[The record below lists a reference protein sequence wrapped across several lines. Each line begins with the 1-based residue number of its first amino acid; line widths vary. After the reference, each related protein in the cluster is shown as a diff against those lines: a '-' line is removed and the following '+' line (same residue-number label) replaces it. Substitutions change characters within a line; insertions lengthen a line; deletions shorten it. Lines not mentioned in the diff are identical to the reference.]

1 MESLKKI
8 QEGVLMF
15 IVNFLTNSEEKERL
29 MLCFKTLDLDSDG
42 SISKEELEK
51 GFSRYC
57 TGTEK

>member
-1 MESLKKI
+1 
-8 QEGVLMF
+8 MF

-42 SISKEELEK
+42 SISKEELKK